1 MTAVVYSIWKIGRTV
16 GTKTLAA
23 ITRMD
28 TAKIAEA

>member
-16 GTKTLAA
+16 ATKTLAA